1 MYDLKRNPILTFEGY
16 TFKFIGDTHFGK
28 RFVRGVPAK
37 HLGFRELNMV
47 REFAA
52 HLKEGDQCD
61 FIVIVGD
68 LFDSVRVSN
77 ETLYEI
83 YKVLQFFLKRKTVK
97 AKLIIIPGNHDLAKD
112 KGKVSSYFILK
123 TLLENKFKDHPLFT
137 MVFKES
143 LLISLDNLHIYLD
156 AYDPLYEHTS
166 LRGEALVKSIS
177 DDTPLLSIGHWD
189 DTRFDTGYTPSDAI
203 VNRSSYLVSGHVHVP
218 SYYTVNDC
226 SFMYVGSMQP
236 YGFGEDPE
244 GLIYRVYH
252 YSEMDELL
260 RDPQK
265 LKEENLEHT
274 FIRVDCYPGYSID
287 YGFGYRALLFNPI
300 YDPPMKKEVSDDTK
314 NGLDLSDFNSIFLYT
329 LKTEYDME
337 DDVLTSLDRFL
348 RGDEEEFKL
357 SDELGD
363 IFYE

>member
-28 RFVRGVPAK
+28 RFVRGVPVK

-47 REFAA
+47 REFAD
-52 HLKEGDQCD
+52 HLREGSQCD

-68 LFDSVRVSN
+68 LFDSIRVSN
-77 ETLYEI
+77 ETLYDV
-83 YKVLQFFLKRKTVK
+83 YKVLQTFLKRKTVK

-137 MVFKES
+137 MVFKEP
-143 LLISLDNLHIYLD
+143 LLISLDNLHIFFD
-156 AYDPLYEHTS
+156 AYNPFSEDISTENVS
-166 LRGEALVKSIS
+166 LIDGIS
-177 DDTPLLSIGHWD
+177 DNTPLLSIGHWD
-189 DTRFDTGYTPSDAI
+189 DIRFNVGYIPSDTI
-203 VNRSSYLVSGHVHVP
+203 VNRSSYLISGHIHIP
-218 SYYTVNDC
+218 SFYTVDDC
-226 SFMYVGSMQP
+226 SVMYVGSMQP
-236 YGFGEDPE
+236 YSFGEDPE

-265 LKEENLEHT
+265 LKNENLEHT
-274 FIRVDCYPGYSID
+274 FIRVDCYPGYNID
-287 YGFGYRALLFNPI
+287 CGFGYRALLFNPI
-300 YDPPMKKEVSDDTK
+300 YDPPIKKDASNDSND
-314 NGLDLSDFNSIFLYT
+314 LDLSDFNSIFLYT
-329 LKTEYDME
+329 LKTEYDVG